1 MGPPVTVKLASRTV
15 NTLQGTSSLHM
26 LPNYVTAPTFQH
38 RAAKRQEGSVP
49 AYIPNTH
56 DKSEDFKFLSGVHP

>member
-1 MGPPVTVKLASRTV
+1 MGPPVTVKLTSRTM
-15 NTLQGTSSLHM
+15 NTLQGISSLHM

-49 AYIPNTH
+49 AYIPINT
-56 DKSEDFKFLSGVHP
+56 